1 VQRRNQNLISPC
13 AHQETCTHSHLAR
26 IRSITA
32 HTLTQ
37 HSTVTTLS
45 TRKHTRT
52 LARTLARA
60 PSHTTLQLI
69 DHNGIEALERTRTCL
84 VLRCALTLKVASR
97 RYVPQCCSSAAEIPH
112 PPPGTP
118 GHSCSCTS
126 RLFAPRRPPLLQRY
140 LLVLQCSGSSV
151 SPNTSWPG
159 HTPANEV

>member
-1 VQRRNQNLISPC
+1 
-13 AHQETCTHSHLAR
+13 
-26 IRSITA
+26 
-32 HTLTQ
+32 
-37 HSTVTTLS
+37 VTTLS

-112 PPPGTP
+112 PPQ
-118 GHSCSCTS
+118 
-126 RLFAPRRPPLLQRY
+126 APLATLVPVLLASLPHRDPLY
-140 LLVLQCSGSSV
+140 FSGIF
-151 SPNTSWPG
+151 
-159 HTPANEV
+159 